1 MKKIVPDPPH
11 TLEEALLRACDVL
24 RCAAASAYESGE
36 QLGGSKR
43 HLAFSV
49 VYLIDLARALV
60 EQSLMQVEQAP
71 SPH

>member
-11 TLEEALLRACDVL
+11 TLEETLLRASDVL
-24 RCAAASAYESGE
+24 RCAAATAYESGD
-36 QLGGSKR
+36 QLIGPER

-60 EQSLMQVEQAP
+60 EQSLMHAEQAP
-71 SPH
+71 S